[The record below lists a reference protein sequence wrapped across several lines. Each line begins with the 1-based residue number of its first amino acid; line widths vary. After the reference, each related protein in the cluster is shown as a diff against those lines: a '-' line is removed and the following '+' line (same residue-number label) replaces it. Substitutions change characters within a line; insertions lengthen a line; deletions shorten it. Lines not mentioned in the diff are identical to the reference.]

1 MSFLIEIITPA
12 AGVLTAIVVSASVV
26 IVDWAKE
33 KWKKRFRDQL
43 TAAVVRQSLN
53 YADLQHLAERW
64 NQDRQAVLQSL
75 RVLLSNAIAGEEEGL
90 SERSDFL
97 RQLLIEHQSREPY
110 AELPENISLQ
120 LAALSSELQDRPDA
134 IPQLATSLGELYSKN
149 QRELVRQKRLTIW
162 GFAVGVLGLLAS
174 LPGLYSL
181 WKT

>member
-1 MSFLIEIITPA
+1 MSVLIEIIPPTA
-12 AGVLTAIVVSASVV
+12 SVLTAIVAAVSTVL
-26 IVDWAKE
+26 IDWAKE

-43 TAAVVRQSLN
+43 KAAVIRQSLT

-75 RVLLSNAIAGEEEGL
+75 RVLLSEAIAGEGEGL
-90 SERSDFL
+90 SERVDFL

-120 LAALSSELQDRPDA
+120 LAALSPALMDRPEA
-134 IPQLATSLGELYSKN
+134 VPQLATSLSDLYSKN
-149 QRELVRQKRLTIW
+149 QRELMRQKRLTVW
-162 GFAVGVLGLLAS
+162 GFVVGVLGLLAS

-181 WKT
+181 WYT

>member
-1 MSFLIEIITPA
+1 MSILLEIITPA
-12 AGVLTAIVVSASVV
+12 AGAIAAIVASALTV
-26 IVDWAKE
+26 IIDWAKE

-43 TAAVVRQSLN
+43 KAAVILKSLT

-75 RVLLSNAIAGEEEGL
+75 RVLLSDALAGEGENL
-90 SERSDFL
+90 PERTDFL
-97 RQLLIEHQSREPY
+97 RQLLMEHQSREPY

-120 LAALSSELQDRPDA
+120 LAALSQALQDRSDA
-134 IPQLATSLGELYSKN
+134 VPQLATSLSDLYSKN
-149 QRELVRQKRLTIW
+149 QRELMRQKRLTVW
-162 GFAVGVLGLLAS
+162 GFVVGVLGLLAS